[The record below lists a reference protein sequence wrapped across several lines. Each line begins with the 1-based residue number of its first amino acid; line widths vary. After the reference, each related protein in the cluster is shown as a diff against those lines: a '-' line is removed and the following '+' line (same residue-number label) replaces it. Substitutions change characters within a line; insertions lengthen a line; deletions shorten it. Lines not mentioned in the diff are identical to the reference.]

1 MNNFFVEH
9 IATVNSACLLYIME
23 YLDDVKHWFD
33 MRTRRCGKGIHE
45 VRIVTEVGNSKAFDN
60 VQFLA
65 YLKFDVEWERSV
77 RYERLP
83 KV

>member
-1 MNNFFVEH
+1 
-9 IATVNSACLLYIME
+9 
-23 YLDDVKHWFD
+23 
-33 MRTRRCGKGIHE
+33 MRTRRRGKGMHE
-45 VRIVTEVGNSKAFDN
+45 VRIVTKLGNSKAFDN

-65 YLKFDVEWERSV
+65 YLKFDVEWERNV